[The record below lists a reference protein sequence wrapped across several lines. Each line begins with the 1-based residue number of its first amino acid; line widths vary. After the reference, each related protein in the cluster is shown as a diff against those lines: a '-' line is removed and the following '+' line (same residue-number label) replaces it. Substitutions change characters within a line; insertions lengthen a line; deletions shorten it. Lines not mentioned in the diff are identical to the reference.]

1 MPPAENVRRYI
12 IVTGGVMS
20 GLGKGILSASIGKL
34 LQMAGF
40 RVTCIKID
48 PYLNMDAGTMNPIIH
63 GEVFVTEDGGE
74 TDMDIGTYERFLNT
88 DLSKEHN
95 ITAGQIYS
103 SILSK
108 ERAGEYLGKCVQIIP
123 HVTDEI
129 KSRIRRVASKSN
141 CEVAIVECGG
151 TVGDIESLPFLEAL
165 RQIRLEEGASRVLF
179 VHLTLAPVLEPLKE
193 VKTKPTQHSIQE
205 LRRIGIQPDIL
216 VVRSKIPLDEAS
228 KRKLSLFTSVDFDS
242 VISDPDAENI
252 YHVPSI
258 LAKQSILATICRKLG
273 LGEKEVNWDQW
284 RRIEASLTG
293 NKEEILVGIVGK
305 YMTQAD
311 SYVSVVHALKHA
323 AASIGTSAN
332 MCWID
337 SESLERGNF
346 DEIRQLHGILVP
358 GGFGTRG
365 SLGKMLAI
373 DYARKTLT
381 PFLGL
386 CFGFQ
391 LALVAYGRFVCGLNN
406 ANSTELD
413 PNTPHPIVDLLPDQR
428 GVKDYGAT
436 MRLGSHTINIVEGTL
451 AHRIYQST
459 EVKGR
464 HRHRFELNPDYRK
477 ILEQHGLRISG
488 YSDGGRRAEILE
500 LPSHPFFVAT
510 QYHPEFRSRPG
521 YPEPVFSAFVKASQ
535 ERKLRILA

>member
-1 MPPAENVRRYI
+1 MPLTEDGCKYI
-12 IVTGGVMS
+12 FVTGGVMS
-20 GLGKGILSASIGKL
+20 GLGKGVLSASIGKL

-40 RVTCIKID
+40 HVTCIKMD

-74 TDMDIGTYERFLNT
+74 TDMDIGTYERFLNMNLT
-88 DLSKEHN
+88 KEHN

-108 ERAGEYLGKCVQIIP
+108 EREGDYLGRCVQIIP

-129 KSRIRRVASKSN
+129 KSRIRRATSKSD

-151 TVGDIESLPFLEAL
+151 TVGDIEGLPFLEAL
-165 RQIRLEEGASRVLF
+165 RQIRLEEGAAKVLF
-179 VHLTLAPVLEPLKE
+179 VHLTLAPVLEPVKE
-193 VKTKPTQHSIQE
+193 VKTKPTQHSVQE

-216 VVRSKIPLDEAS
+216 VVRSKIPLDDAS
-228 KRKLSLFTSVDFDS
+228 KQKLSLFTSVDVDS
-242 VISDPDAENI
+242 VISDPDSDSV
-252 YHVPSI
+252 YHVPSL
-258 LAKQSILATICRKLG
+258 LADESILATICRKL
-273 LGEKEVNWDQW
+273 LLKEGEVKWDEW
-284 RRIEASLTG
+284 RQIEASLTEP
-293 NKEEILVGIVGK
+293 KDEILVGIVGK
-305 YMTQAD
+305 YMTQGD
-311 SYVSVVHALKHA
+311 SYASVVHALKHA
-323 AASIGTSAN
+323 AASIHATAKIQ
-332 MCWID
+332 WID
-337 SESLERGNF
+337 SERLERGNT
-346 DEIRQLHGILVP
+346 DEIKELHGILVP

-373 DYARKTLT
+373 DYARKMQT

-391 LALVAYGRFVCGLNN
+391 LALAAFSRFVCGLSD

-413 PNTPHPIVDLLPDQR
+413 PNTSHPVVDLLPDQR

-436 MRLGSHTINIVEGTL
+436 MRLGSHVVRLIEGSI
-451 AHRIYQST
+451 AHRIYEST

-477 ILEQHGLRISG
+477 VLEDHGMRITG
-488 YSDGGRRAEILE
+488 YSDEGRRAEVLE
-500 LPSHPFFVAT
+500 LPTHPFFVAT

-521 YPEPVFSAFVKASQ
+521 FPEPVFRAFVKAAQ
-535 ERKLRILA
+535 ERKLTILA